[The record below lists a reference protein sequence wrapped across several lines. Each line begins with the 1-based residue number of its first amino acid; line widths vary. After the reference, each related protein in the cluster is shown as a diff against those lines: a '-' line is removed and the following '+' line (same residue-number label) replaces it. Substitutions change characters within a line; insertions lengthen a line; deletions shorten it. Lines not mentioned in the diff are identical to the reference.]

1 MTFNVVLVFFINI
14 VPFYLKTLNRDK
26 KMADFLLSVCD
37 DKIAN
42 QKKLFYQS
50 NTVAIDK
57 IISHGPF
64 KAAWSPAYTN
74 MFTNQ

>member
-1 MTFNVVLVFFINI
+1 
-14 VPFYLKTLNRDK
+14 
-26 KMADFLLSVCD
+26 MADFLLSVCD
-37 DKIAN
+37 DKIVN

-74 MFTNQ
+74 LFTNQ